1 MGIHT
6 LNQHTLTIFVSSDDK
21 PIMSMSMLC
30 IFLCLSLSLSPYLC
44 LCQHPTIAQSNAPF
58 QVQKAL
64 AYSGMSTL
72 VLGLVSLITF
82 AQSRQWLDVARV
94 RYGGTRSDQAVDEAV
109 QVTRLLPYMALIVIF
124 WACYAQ
130 MSTNFI
136 LQGCQM
142 DLVVGTGCVKKGLR
156 TLSVNPSCYM
166 YSFIQPLL
174 PFTPMFIHLYYH
186 IYTYVHPLYMC
197 IHHIYT

>member
-1 MGIHT
+1 
-6 LNQHTLTIFVSSDDK
+6 
-21 PIMSMSMLC
+21 MSISTSFHVNTHDRPNVQC
-30 IFLCLSLSLSPYLC
+30 P
-44 LCQHPTIAQSNAPF
+44 

-64 AYSGMSTL
+64 AYGGMSTL

-94 RYGGTRSDQAVDEAV
+94 RYGGTRSDQAVDEAG

-142 DLVVGTGCVKKGLR
+142 DLVVGTGCVCRSL
-156 TLSVNPSCYM
+156 NP
-166 YSFIQPLL
+166 L
-174 PFTPMFIHLYYH
+174 TP
-186 IYTYVHPLYMC
+186 
-197 IHHIYT
+197 